1 MTETAALLSVLRERD
16 IKLWVE
22 HDQLKCSA
30 PAGALD
36 AEMRAALAS
45 RKDELLTLLGQSQ
58 SNSGATMSVNRE
70 EDASPTLLPTVSRQV
85 PMPVI
90 LDRHER
96 MADFIQ
102 ALRGCGYDLASCA
115 ARLGVFPR
123 LGVNFWKKMRS
134 NWIARP
140 SDPIDN
146 LITLFIDGLPVGTSG
161 DLVSSAFVVPR
172 PEAAGRRLQAGD
184 GFSEATE
191 ART

>member
-45 RKDELLTLLGQSQ
+45 RKDEFLTLLGQSQ

-70 EDASPTLLPTVSRQV
+70 EETSPTLLPTVSRQV

-90 LDRHER
+90 PERPER

-102 ALRGCGYDLASCA
+102 ALRRCGFNLASCV
-115 ARLGVFPR
+115 ARLGVFSR
-123 LGVNFWKKMRS
+123 LGVNFWKRC
-134 NWIARP
+134 
-140 SDPIDN
+140 DPI
-146 LITLFIDGLPVGTSG
+146 GLPGQETRSI
-161 DLVSSAFVVPR
+161 
-172 PEAAGRRLQAGD
+172 
-184 GFSEATE
+184 T
-191 ART
+191 